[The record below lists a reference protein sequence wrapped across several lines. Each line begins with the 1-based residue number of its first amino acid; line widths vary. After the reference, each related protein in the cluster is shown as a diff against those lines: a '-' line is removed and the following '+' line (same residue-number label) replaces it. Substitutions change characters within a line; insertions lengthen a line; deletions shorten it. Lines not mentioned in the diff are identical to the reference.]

1 MGIFGREDR
10 TDEGK
15 AEPSQPPS
23 KQQSTARPGA
33 ASVTVIARSNWVEGT
48 LLGSGDVRVEGQL
61 KGGVDSS
68 GLLVVA
74 ESGRVEGRISARSVT
89 ISGAVVGDVSAAE
102 RIELDASAQVE
113 GNITSPRILI
123 NDGATFDGQV
133 FMKEPDK
140 TAAGEANRD
149 INTSSARRPE
159 PPEEE
164 KEEEEKE

>member
-15 AEPSQPPS
+15 PEPSQPPS
-23 KQQSTARPGA
+23 KQQQTVRPGA

-74 ESGRVEGRISARSVT
+74 ESGRVEGKISARSVT

-140 TAAGEANRD
+140 TEESKRD

-159 PPEEE
+159 PPKED
-164 KEEEEKE
+164 KEEEEKD